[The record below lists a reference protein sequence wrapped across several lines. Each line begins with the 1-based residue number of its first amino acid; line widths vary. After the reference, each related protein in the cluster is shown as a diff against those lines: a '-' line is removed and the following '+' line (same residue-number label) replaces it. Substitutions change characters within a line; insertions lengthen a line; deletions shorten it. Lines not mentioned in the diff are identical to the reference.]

1 MTLRSATMLLIA
13 GSVYTV
19 LHKAAYGLSPAL
31 GSSGPGATVT
41 SILWLLATFT
51 LILFAYAFLKDVHPP
66 APLRLPLTLIMVFT
80 GFVIVSRLPF
90 WSPDHG
96 AQARRVLFGAA
107 ALLNSVA
114 LLFFVLAL
122 IRAVPVESSLRRP
135 LQMLAWALAASIV
148 LGLVSAGYTSHY
160 LLTQQEVE
168 PLPVLRPLAM
178 LVFLLTYAATLWFL
192 VRFRRLGSCA
202 DLVKQC
208 MPDDTGPGRPRAT
221 PGTACRCRPP
231 RDRERRF

>member
-1 MTLRSATMLLIA
+1 MTLRSATMLLIV

-31 GSSGPGATVT
+31 GSSDLGVTVT

-51 LILFAYAFLKDVHPP
+51 LILFAYAFLKDVRPR
-66 APLRLPLTLIMVFT
+66 APLRRPLILIIVFT
-80 GFVIVSRLPF
+80 GFVIVSKLPF

-96 AQARRVLFGAA
+96 DQARRVLFGAA
-107 ALLNSVA
+107 ARLNSVA

-122 IRAVPVESSLRRP
+122 TRAVPMESSLQRP
-135 LQMLAWALAASIV
+135 LQMLTWTLAASIV

-178 LVFLLTYAATLWFL
+178 LVFLLTYATTRNWNTITAIGKVLDD
-192 VRFRRLGSCA
+192 VAADRRG
-202 DLVKQC
+202 
-208 MPDDTGPGRPRAT
+208 G
-221 PGTACRCRPP
+221 
-231 RDRERRF
+231 